1 MSNSQFKR
9 EEAKY
14 HNEQYAFKRYRE
26 QHNLP
31 EWQDVSHHQKM
42 HDLFPTEGVE
52 GCPNL
57 DEIDEVKLSTPT
69 ESKISEQQAVGRAD
83 RKPGDVVVLGAGQT
97 GFGKAARRIL
107 VETAL
112 GNVAKQ
118 IAFATPEMLGEM
130 GREQAREHMRKENG
144 RYGKGF

>member
-9 EEAKY
+9 SEAEH
-14 HNEQYAFKRYRE
+14 HNEQYAAKRYRE

-42 HDLFPTEGVE
+42 RDLFPTDGVE

-57 DEIDEVKLSTPT
+57 DEIEEVKMSTPT
-69 ESKISEQQAVGRAD
+69 ESKVTEQQAVGRSERSPKDIA
-83 RKPGDVVVLGAGQT
+83 VIGAGQT
-97 GFGKAARRIL
+97 GFGRAAMR
-107 VETAL
+107 VTAQAL
-112 GNVAKQ
+112 AKR
-118 IAFATPEMLGEM
+118 IAFATPELIGEM
-130 GREQAREHMRKENG
+130 SRDDARAQMRKENG

>member
-9 EEAKY
+9 SEAEH
-14 HNEQYAFKRYRE
+14 HNEMYAAQRYRE

-31 EWQDVSHHQKM
+31 EWQDVSNRQKM
-42 HDLFPTEGVE
+42 RDLFPTDGVE

-57 DEIDEVKLSTPT
+57 DEIKEVQITAAT
-69 ESKISEQQAVGRAD
+69 ESKITEQQAVGRSERSPKDIA
-83 RKPGDVVVLGAGQT
+83 VIGAGQT